1 MEHED
6 NWQDDT
12 KYDSRITYE
21 LPMTFHK
28 VYLVL
33 LILFLLDSIFSF
45 SLGTFIS
52 APIYITLFYGLYNK
66 KTWAPTLVKVYS
78 IYSIIIGVI
87 AIFGGFILGHQV
99 DLLTGDSGNLM
110 IFGII
115 TTLIRLFDIIISI
128 CIWIYYE
135 KRRHLFKF

>member
-1 MEHED
+1 MKHEN
-6 NWQDDT
+6 NWQEDER
-12 KYDSRITYE
+12 YDSRITYE
-21 LPMTFHK
+21 MPMTFHK

-33 LILFLLDSIFSF
+33 LILFLLDSILSF

-52 APIYITLFYGLYNK
+52 APIYIALFYGLYNK
-66 KTWAPTLVKVYS
+66 KTWAPTLVKIYS

-99 DLLTGDSGNLM
+99 DLLTVNSGNIM
-110 IFGII
+110 ILGII
-115 TTLIRLFDIIISI
+115 TTLIRLVDIIISI
-128 CIWIYYE
+128 CICIYYE